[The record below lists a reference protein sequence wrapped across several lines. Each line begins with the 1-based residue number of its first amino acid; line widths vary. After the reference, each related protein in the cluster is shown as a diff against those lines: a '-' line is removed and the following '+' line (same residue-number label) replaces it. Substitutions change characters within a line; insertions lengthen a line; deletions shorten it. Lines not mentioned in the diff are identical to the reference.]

1 MEPPKSRVVVGHPAN
16 NRNFLIHAPWRDQW
30 TAMNNS
36 QLKKFRAFSFPFEIA
51 MIRASESRE
60 IVHEWSDHS
69 SDLLCA
75 RKGSEFEA
83 GGFRQ
88 L

>member
-1 MEPPKSRVVVGHPAN
+1 VSRPCRLREFSILRLGRIGGLLLQRAVSSKSPEY
-16 NRNFLIHAPWRDQW
+16 
-30 TAMNNS
+30 S
-36 QLKKFRAFSFPFEIA
+36 SFPFEIA

-60 IVHEWSDHS
+60 VVHEWSDHN

>member
-1 MEPPKSRVVVGHPAN
+1 
-16 NRNFLIHAPWRDQW
+16 
-30 TAMNNS
+30 MNNS
-36 QLKKFRAFSFPFEIA
+36 QLKKFRAFPFEIA
-51 MIRASESRE
+51 MICASKSGE

-69 SDLLCA
+69 SGLSCA